1 MSNETFE
8 KKDWFTLI
16 ISKVKQ
22 NKKILIYLSLTV
34 VIGLFIILFLEKRKN
49 DQNIEILKEFNKAKI
64 LIENEKKEESYFILK
79 NIINKKHKFY
89 SPSSLYLILDFELEN
104 NQEEIIRL
112 FDKVIS
118 ISKIKDEDKDLIK
131 IKKAIFMSNYY
142 GEQDLLKVLNPII
155 ESKSIW
161 RSSALKII
169 IDYYSIKGDQLKV
182 NEYKKIL
189 NNNISQ

>member
-1 MSNETFE
+1 
-8 KKDWFTLI
+8 
-16 ISKVKQ
+16 
-22 NKKILIYLSLTV
+22 
-34 VIGLFIILFLEKRKN
+34 
-49 DQNIEILKEFNKAKI
+49 
-64 LIENEKKEESYFILK
+64 
-79 NIINKKHKFY
+79 
-89 SPSSLYLILDFELEN
+89 
-104 NQEEIIRL
+104 
-112 FDKVIS
+112 
-118 ISKIKDEDKDLIK
+118 
-131 IKKAIFMSNYY
+131 MSNYY

>member
-49 DQNIEILKEFNKAKI
+49 DQNIEISKEFNKAKI

-131 IKKAIFMSNYY
+131 IKKNR
-142 GEQDLLKVLNPII
+142 G
-155 ESKSIW
+155 
-161 RSSALKII
+161 
-169 IDYYSIKGDQLKV
+169 
-182 NEYKKIL
+182 
-189 NNNISQ
+189 

>member
-49 DQNIEILKEFNKAKI
+49 DQNIEISKEFNKAKI

>member
-1 MSNETFE
+1 MSNEIFE
-8 KKDWFTLI
+8 KKDWFKLI
-16 ISKVKQ
+16 ISKIKQ
-22 NKKILIYLSLTV
+22 NKKIVTYLFITI
-34 VIGLFIILFLEKRKN
+34 VIGLFLMLFLEKRKN
-49 DQNIEILKEFNKAKI
+49 DQNIQISKEFNKAKI

>member
-8 KKDWFTLI
+8 KKDWFKLI

-49 DQNIEILKEFNKAKI
+49 DQNIEISKEFNKAKI